1 MRRGELTNDEFSR
14 KDESISSESVMRK
27 LPTFQSLRAF
37 EAAAR
42 LQSFVLAAEEL
53 HLTPSAISHQVRGL
67 ETWFDNKLFARSHR
81 RVELTDSGGRLLAT
95 LSTAFDMI
103 EEVCRDLSPKAVTES
118 LSVHC
123 TPSFAS
129 KWLGPRLPGFMR
141 EHPGLTIR
149 MSSSAEPVDMLKG
162 SKLDVAIAY
171 GSVRRQAGVVVE
183 ALGAERTAPLASP
196 KLVGKRFKREDI
208 TKLTLIESNLNPV
221 RWREWFKQNG
231 LKMPDKPQP
240 SFDRAALVLA
250 AAVDG
255 VGVALESVRFAEREL
270 ASGEL
275 VIVGDGL
282 YQPIERETHFF
293 CYRAADRSSRK
304 IQQFHD
310 WLVRESRGLSRDK

>member
-1 MRRGELTNDEFSR
+1 
-14 KDESISSESVMRK
+14 MRK
-27 LPTFQSLRAF
+27 LPSLQSLRAF

-42 LQSFVLAAEEL
+42 LQSFLLASEEL

-67 ETWFDNKLFARSHR
+67 ENYLGQSLFTRRNR
-81 RVELTDSGGRLLAT
+81 RVEITESGARLLKT
-95 LSTAFDMI
+95 LSTAFDMV
-103 EEVCRDLSPKAVTES
+103 EETCRDISPKVVVES

-129 KWLGPRLPGFMR
+129 KWLGPRLAGFMR

-149 MSSSAEPVDMLKG
+149 MSSSAEPVNMLRQEE
-162 SKLDVAIAY
+162 LDVAIAY
-171 GSVRRQAGVVVE
+171 GSVRRQAGIVVE

-196 KLVGKRFKREDI
+196 ALVGKRFKREDI
-208 TKLTLIESNLNPV
+208 GKLRLIELKLNPV
-221 RWREWFKQNG
+221 RWRDWFQENG

-255 VGVALESVRFAEREL
+255 LGVALESVRFAEREL
-270 ASGEL
+270 ANGEL
-275 VIVGDGL
+275 VIVGEKM
-282 YQPIERETHFF
+282 YKRIERETHFF

-304 IQQFHD
+304 IQQFQD
-310 WLVRESRGLSRDK
+310 WLLRESRGLAHVK

>member
-1 MRRGELTNDEFSR
+1 
-14 KDESISSESVMRK
+14 MRK
-27 LPTFQSLRAF
+27 LPSLQALRAF

-42 LQSFVLAAEEL
+42 LQSFLLAAEEL

-67 ETWFDNKLFARSHR
+67 EAYFEHKLFKRSNR

-103 EEVCRDLSPKAVTES
+103 EEVCRDLSPKAAAES

-129 KWLGPRLPGFMR
+129 KWLGPRLPAFMR
-141 EHPGLTIR
+141 EYPSLTIR
-149 MSSSAEPVDMLKG
+149 MSSSAEPVDLLKEEG
-162 SKLDVAIAY
+162 LDVAIAY
-171 GSVRRQAGVVVE
+171 GSVRAQAGVVIE

-196 KLVGKRFKREDI
+196 KLVGERFEREDI
-208 TKLTLIESNLNPV
+208 AKLTLIESKLNPL

-255 VGVALESVRFAEREL
+255 LGVALESVRFAEREL

-275 VIVGDGL
+275 VIVGEGL
-282 YQPIERETHFF
+282 YSPIERETHFF

-310 WLVRESRGLSRDK
+310 WLLRESRALSRDD